1 MMKSYVVCVL
11 LHSSLVWSVVRG
23 SFEYFWVVFRSWEEK
38 GAVDTKENKRGNEG
52 KRMRVK

>member
-1 MMKSYVVCVL
+1 MKSYVVCVL